1 MATLVSVFEKINKQD
16 RGARVKDQMRKNN
29 SRVLRTLLRMNFDD
43 NIKFKLAP
51 GIPSMFY
58 EKDEIHFEF
67 AKKEKQIDAIE
78 PILQLFVDITKEK
91 NVPKR
96 EALFL
101 KALKNLTQNEAEL
114 IVACKDKKLQELYPK
129 FKKEWVEAEF
139 PQLVS

>member
-16 RGARVKDQMRKNN
+16 RGARVKDQLRKNN
-29 SRVLRTLLRMNFDD
+29 SRVLRTLLQMNFDD

-58 EKDEIHFEF
+58 EEDETNFEF
-67 AKKEKQIDAIE
+67 AKKEKEIDAIE
-78 PILQLFVDITKEK
+78 PILKLFVDITKEK

-101 KALKNLTQNEAEL
+101 KALRNLTQKEAEI
-114 IVACKDKKLQELYPK
+114 IVACKDKKLQELYSK
-129 FKKEWVEAEF
+129 FKREWVEAEF